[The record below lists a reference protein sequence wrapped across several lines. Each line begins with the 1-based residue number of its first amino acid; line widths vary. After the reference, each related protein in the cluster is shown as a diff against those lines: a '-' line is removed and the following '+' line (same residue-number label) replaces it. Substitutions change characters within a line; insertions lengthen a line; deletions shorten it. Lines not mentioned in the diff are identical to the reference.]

1 MNTCWKTASK
11 EEITLDEI
19 LEIVKTVSKFKN
31 HKVIIGSDSVK
42 LGYDFVFTK
51 AVCILNKEKYD
62 RRYFY
67 HRNVLQDDNFCDL
80 SKRLLK
86 ETSDSLDL
94 AFLFKNKIKGLNIE
108 IHADVNN
115 DQSHMS
121 SRYHNM
127 ISGYISGCGFDVKTK
142 PDSFVASS
150 VADFH
155 TRKK

>member
-1 MNTCWKTASK
+1 MDVCWKTGSRK
-11 EEITLDEI
+11 IITIEEILD
-19 LEIVKTVSKFKN
+19 IVRSVSKFKD

-42 LGYDFVFTK
+42 LGHEFVFTK
-51 AVCILNKEKYD
+51 AICILNKEQHD

-67 HRNVLQDDNFCDL
+67 YRDVLQDDNFSDL

-86 ETSDSLDL
+86 ETSDSINL
-94 AFLFKNKIKGLNIE
+94 AFLFKDKIKNLNIE

-115 DQSHMS
+115 DCNHLS

-127 ISGYISGCGFDVKTK
+127 ISGYIVGCGFEVKTK
-142 PDSFVASS
+142 PESFVASAI
-150 VADFH
+150 ADLH